1 MAATR
6 FDDIDGLKKLVS
18 AEFGPF
24 GPRRRITQAMVNQF
38 AELTGDRQWIHV
50 DVDRAKGES
59 PFGGPIV
66 HGFFVLSLIAGL
78 PSGSFPELSGA
89 KASINYGADK
99 LRFILPVPCDSEVHI
114 RHRLVDAEQKPS
126 GTLLTHESEIHVV
139 GAPKPS
145 VVYRHLQLL
154 A

>member
-6 FDDIDGLKKLVS
+6 FDDIEGLQKLIS
-18 AEFGPF
+18 EQFGPF
-24 GPRRRITQAMVNQF
+24 GPKLKITQAMVNQF
-38 AELTGDRQWIHV
+38 AELTRDRQWIHV
-50 DVDRAKGES
+50 DVERARRES

-78 PSGSFPELSGA
+78 PSGSFPEISGA
-89 KASINYGADK
+89 TMSVNYGADK
-99 LRFILPVPCDSEVHI
+99 LRFIAPVPCESEVHI
-114 RHRLVDAEQKPS
+114 RHRLAGAEKKPA

-139 GAPKPS
+139 GAAKPS
-145 VVYRHLQLL
+145 VVYRHLHLL